1 MSEKRKSIRDRQT
14 DERVAIYRMNY
25 LRGLFAIMIVLGHC
39 SMQFEHELFPLML
52 IHKFNMVSVCFF
64 FIVSGWSLTYN
75 FYNKDNYLKG
85 FIVNKPLR
93 LFIFAFLCEI
103 VARILNCVIFQK
115 AIKIDVGLLTNY
127 NWYVYE
133 IIVFYVMFY
142 IAYKINC
149 NKNIRM
155 IFIVTVSLV
164 VSVFTWYMSNHAVT
178 FWGHAFHFSSLCFAW
193 GIVIHEYYD
202 VFLKL
207 LKRRVTV
214 SILLLFCGLIS
225 CISLKMPQGS
235 FIGGVILHNMVGI
248 CVMSIIAI
256 WAHFIDYRKIPIV
269 GWLTKYS
276 TEIYLYQF
284 MILGIFAELYKRW
297 NHDIDLLYVGLVVIF
312 TLVLAVIM
320 YYADEIIS
328 KGISCVTK

>member
-1 MSEKRKSIRDRQT
+1 
-14 DERVAIYRMNY
+14 
-25 LRGLFAIMIVLGHC
+25 
-39 SMQFEHELFPLML
+39 MQFEHELFPLML

-75 FYNKDNYLKG
+75 FYIKDNYLKG
-85 FIVNKPLR
+85 FLINKPLK
-93 LFIFAFLCEI
+93 LFIYAFLCEI
-103 VARILNCVIFQK
+103 VARILNCVIFHK
-115 AIKIDVGLLTNY
+115 AITIDIGLLINY

-133 IIVFYVMFY
+133 IMVFYAMFY
-142 IAYKINC
+142 IAYKINW
-149 NKNIRM
+149 NNNIRM
-155 IFIVTVSLV
+155 IFIVVISLA
-164 VSVFTWYMSNHAVT
+164 VSVFTWYMSNNMEI
-178 FWGHAFHFSSLCFAW
+178 FWIHAFHFSSLCFAW

-202 VFLKL
+202 VFLKF

-214 SILLLFCGLIS
+214 SILLLVCGLIS

-235 FIGGVILHNMVGI
+235 FIGGVILHNVVGI

-284 MILGIFAELYKRW
+284 MILGILVELYKRW
-297 NHDIDLLYVGLVVIF
+297 NHNIDLSYVGLVVVS
-312 TLVLAVIM
+312 TVALAVIM
-320 YYADEIIS
+320 HYLDEIIS
-328 KGISCVTK
+328 KGISCLAK